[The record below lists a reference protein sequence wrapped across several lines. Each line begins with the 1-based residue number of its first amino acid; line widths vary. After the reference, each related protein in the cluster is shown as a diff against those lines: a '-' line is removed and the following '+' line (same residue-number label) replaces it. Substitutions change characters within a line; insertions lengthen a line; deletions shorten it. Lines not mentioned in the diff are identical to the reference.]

1 MRSMAMLA
9 VLAVAVLAALLG
21 GCARSE
27 EVYFPDGKFKGY
39 HVTCEGAEAS
49 MAECFHKA
57 QAICGE
63 KGYDITHRERKANDN
78 RSLLIRCRAA
88 S

>member
-1 MRSMAMLA
+1 MRFVTMLA
-9 VLAVAVLAALLG
+9 ILAGLLG

-39 HVTCEGAEAS
+39 HITCEGAEAS
-49 MAECFHKA
+49 MADCFHKA
-57 QAICGE
+57 NAICGE
-63 KGYDITHRERKANDN
+63 KGYDITHRERKASDS